1 MLNVFEVASG
11 YNQRQFYTSQ
21 TKFATELYLGNSGL
35 IYLYVQDTQEDNNG
49 LPAILLLLIST
60 SACIDV
66 FTGCM
71 PPKTA

>member
-1 MLNVFEVASG
+1 MVYEVYEVFHIYVTLS
-11 YNQRQFYTSQ
+11 
-21 TKFATELYLGNSGL
+21 L

-60 SACIDV
+60 SVCIDV
-66 FTGCM
+66 FTRCM